1 MTICCSLIQTQTLA
15 MIISGKKYICF
26 CEPIWWASTQRA
38 ALYHSQPPVG
48 FCPWPVTS
56 HIPAMLACLQWTG
69 AHQLDSALALAS
81 VIWLLYDT
89 QSKIPLDRL
98 TQGLTQIPPTLTQL
112 KKKKKPICE
121 QSHTRF
127 HSFSSTNIMNM
138 NNPLA
143 QILASCTIRCC
154 VQAFKMSTQRQ
165 KGKLRNKS
173 NNTVWAS
180 NRL

>member
-1 MTICCSLIQTQTLA
+1 MIMSNVILIVCKIKRVEIWRNWEKMTICCSLIQTQTLA

-81 VIWLLYDT
+81 VIRLLYDR

-98 TQGLTQIPPTLTQL
+98 TQGLTQIPPTLTQQ
-112 KKKKKPICE
+112 KNKPYVNKATHVFTASPAPTLWIWI
-121 QSHTRF
+121 TLWPRF
-127 HSFSSTNIMNM
+127 
-138 NNPLA
+138 
-143 QILASCTIRCC
+143 
-154 VQAFKMSTQRQ
+154 
-165 KGKLRNKS
+165 
-173 NNTVWAS
+173 
-180 NRL
+180 